1 MKYFVPVIHIITSQY
16 EMKIFVPINAS
27 ACVHVVM
34 ETTNDGTDEQ
44 DRLTRLPSA
53 NKTILFRFGHI
64 IWST

>member
-1 MKYFVPVIHIITSQY
+1 
-16 EMKIFVPINAS
+16 MKIFVPINAS

-53 NKTILFRFGHI
+53 NKTILFPFGHI